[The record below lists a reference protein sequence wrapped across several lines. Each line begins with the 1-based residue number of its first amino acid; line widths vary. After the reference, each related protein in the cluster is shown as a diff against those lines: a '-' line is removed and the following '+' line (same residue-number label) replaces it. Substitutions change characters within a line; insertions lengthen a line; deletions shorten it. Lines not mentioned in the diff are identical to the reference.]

1 MNLTL
6 SNLTGV
12 ILDGQGATW
21 TSNGHSQILIITD
34 CHDVTIC
41 NAAFVGAG
49 KLTVPNSKYYALA
62 ELRGTNSRLT
72 FRDCQFYDGG
82 NHGIGHLNG
91 DRLSTDILIERCRFE
106 HGGNY
111 LAPNNL
117 VWDGAAVACGSKGL
131 TVRDCYFED
140 WCRGVEVENPYSDA
154 EFVIENNRFVNIPH
168 AAVWVTPTGWL
179 NKVSGQVFTG
189 RISNNVIVGAPAV
202 PGGFKPAGIVVRGGQ
217 DILIDGNRVSGVPY
231 GIFCDAANAPIDRV
245 QITCNSVQG
254 CECPIWFADGSEGL
268 KCKATNLVRGGN
280 IFGNDMDK

>member
-6 SNLTGV
+6 SNLTGLT
-12 ILDGQGATW
+12 IDGHGATW
-21 TSNGHSQILIITD
+21 TSNGHSPIIIISD
-34 CHDVTIC
+34 CHDVMIC

-91 DRLSTDILIERCRFE
+91 DRLSTDILIEHCRFE

-117 VWDGAAVACGSKGL
+117 VWDGAAIACGSKGL
-131 TVRDCYFED
+131 TVRDCYFQD
-140 WCRGVEVENPYSDA
+140 WIRGVEVENPFSDA
-154 EFVIENNRFVNIPH
+154 EFVIENNRFTNIPH

-179 NKVSGQVFTG
+179 NKVTGQVFTG
-189 RISNNVIVGAPAV
+189 RISNNVIMGGPPV
-202 PGGFKPAGIVVRGGQ
+202 PGGFRPAGIVVRGGM

-231 GIFCDAANAPIDRV
+231 GIFLDAANAPISCV
-245 QITCNSVQG
+245 QVVGNNAIG
-254 CECPIWFADGSEGL
+254 CELPFWFKDGTEGL
-268 KCKATNLVRGGN
+268 KCAATGLVQSGN
-280 IFGNDMDK
+280 EFGETTK